1 MDVKKGIAMNAIALA
16 LILLV
21 RVVIPFA
28 ILITL
33 GEWARRREQNYWL
46 RM

>member
-1 MDVKKGIAMNAIALA
+1 MNIIAFA